1 MRREMLLLTLILA
14 AARTPSFAAEL
25 RLHSQCSP
33 HGPVVT
39 LGDVADILTVDEKQA
54 ARLAALELFP
64 APAAPRQRVL
74 QVRELQ
80 DLLLMR
86 GVNLAEHQFSGSSQ
100 VVVGTTSETGRKE
113 PDLPLPPPVAKR
125 AQKRVQEALVQYLQS
140 KTGGTRSFI
149 LQFDLPPALARAAAA
164 TIKPI
169 VVSGGTLPWT
179 DKQSFDLAIETAE
192 VSIRSA
198 VDVQIGEP
206 SVVVAVAH
214 SLARGAI
221 IHEND
226 VTLVHLETTDGGG
239 NSVHSIDDV
248 VGKQTTRA
256 MADGKIL
263 TSDAVQP
270 PLLVHRGDVVTV
282 YARSAGIT
290 VRTTARAIDDG
301 SMGELVTLETMQERK
316 PYQARVSGVRETEVF
331 AQAVSAEKK

>member
-1 MRREMLLLTLILA
+1 LA
-14 AARTPSFAAEL
+14 AAWTPSFAAEL
-25 RLHSQCSP
+25 RLRSQCSP

-39 LGDVADILTVDEKQA
+39 LGDVTDILTADEKQA
-54 ARLAALELFP
+54 GRLAAVELFP
-64 APAAPRQRVL
+64 APAATRQRIL

-100 VVVGTTSETGRKE
+100 VVVGTTGEPVHKE
-113 PDLPLPPPVAKR
+113 HDQPLPPLTAKR

-140 KTGGTRSFI
+140 KTGAAHSFL
-149 LQFDLPPALARAAAA
+149 LQFELPPALARAAAA

-169 VVSGGTLPWT
+169 VVSGGTPPWT
-179 DKQSFDLAIETAE
+179 DKQSFDLAIETPEAA
-192 VSIRSA
+192 IRST
-198 VDVQIGEP
+198 VDVQVGEP

-226 VTLVHLETTDGGG
+226 VTLVHLETTEGGG
-239 NSVHSIDDV
+239 NNVHSIDEV
-248 VGKQTTRA
+248 IGKQVNRA

-263 TSDAVQP
+263 TSDAVQS

-282 YARSAGIT
+282 FARTAGIT
-290 VRTTARAIDDG
+290 VRTTARALDDG
-301 SMGELVTLETMQERK
+301 SLGDLVTLETMQERK

-331 AQAVSAEKK
+331 AQAISAEKK